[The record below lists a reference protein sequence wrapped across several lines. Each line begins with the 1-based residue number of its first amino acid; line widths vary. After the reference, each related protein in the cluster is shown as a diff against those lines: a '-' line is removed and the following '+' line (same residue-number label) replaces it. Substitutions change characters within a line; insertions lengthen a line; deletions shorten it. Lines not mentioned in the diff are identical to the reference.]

1 MKKRYI
7 SPKTDTVPME
17 TTLCL
22 PSSTPELPYDPG
34 DGTGEALAPPYL
46 MEEGDDDEFG
56 SKRKGNQYEII
67 E

>member
-1 MKKRYI
+1 MT
-7 SPKTDTVPME
+7 PTTDTVQME

-46 MEEGDDDEFG
+46 MEEEDDEFVF
-56 SKRKGNQYEII
+56 KRKANQYEII